1 MVESGAKQNDRLDG
15 GVCMRSGTT
24 PNRPAA
30 IADHGAYWTDGI
42 APLPATH
49 DAIMA
54 EADIVIIGSGYTGM
68 HAAIVAAS
76 HGKSTQVLE
85 AQTPGWG
92 CSTRNGGQI
101 SSSVKPTL
109 QQLAK
114 RFGIE
119 RARAIRAEGD
129 ASLEWIGEFIAR
141 HDIDCHFTRCGRFH
155 AAHTPRHFDKLVA
168 ESRRLRTEENV
179 PTTIVPRADQHQEIG
194 TDAYFGGIVYS
205 RHASLHPAKYYA
217 GILQVALNAG
227 VRVTGDCP
235 ATAISRS
242 GAGFIVSTPQGQI
255 KAGKIVVAT
264 NGYSGSLMPFV
275 QRRVIPIGSY
285 IIATQP
291 LPKSVMDRLF
301 PTNRI
306 ISDSCK
312 VVYYYRPSPDRSR
325 ILFGGRVSA
334 NETNPDISGPKLQQ
348 DLSRIFPELQGC
360 GLSHSWSGTVAYS
373 FDELMHIGQHDGVYY
388 AMGYCGSG
396 VGMASYLGMRLGQQL
411 VGLSEGKT
419 ALDNIEF
426 PTRPFYRGTPW
437 FLPAM
442 VGWYRWR
449 DRWQCRQALKNS
461 ANGKA
466 GRFAGDVSQSVG

>member
-1 MVESGAKQNDRLDG
+1 
-15 GVCMRSGTT
+15 MRSGTM
-24 PNRPAA
+24 PNRPAP

-114 RFGIE
+114 RFGTE

-129 ASLEWIGEFIAR
+129 ASLEWIEEFITK
-141 HDIDCHFTRCGRFH
+141 HSIDCHFTRCGRFH

-179 PTTIVPRADQHQEIG
+179 PTKIVSRADQHQEIG

-205 RHASLHPAKYYA
+205 RHASVHPAKYYA

-255 KAGKIVVAT
+255 KAGKIVLAT

-306 ISDSCK
+306 ISDNCK
-312 VVYYYRPSPDRSR
+312 VVYYYRPSPDRTR
-325 ILFGGRVSA
+325 VLFGGRVSA
-334 NETNPDISGPKLQQ
+334 TETNPAISGPKLHR
-348 DLSRIFPELQGC
+348 DMCRIFPELADYGYT
-360 GLSHSWSGTVAYS
+360 HSWTGTVAFT
-373 FDELMHIGQHDGVYY
+373 FDTHAHIGQHAGLHY

-396 VGMASYLGMRLGQQL
+396 ISMASYLGMRVGQQL
-411 VGLSEGKT
+411 VGDPKGST
-419 ALDNIEF
+419 AFDNLKF
-426 PTRPFYRGTPW
+426 PTRPLYFGRPW
-437 FLPAM
+437 FLPS
-442 VGWYRWR
+442 GTCKT
-449 DRWQCRQALKNS
+449 DLKILS
-461 ANGKA
+461 
-466 GRFAGDVSQSVG
+466 SILYL